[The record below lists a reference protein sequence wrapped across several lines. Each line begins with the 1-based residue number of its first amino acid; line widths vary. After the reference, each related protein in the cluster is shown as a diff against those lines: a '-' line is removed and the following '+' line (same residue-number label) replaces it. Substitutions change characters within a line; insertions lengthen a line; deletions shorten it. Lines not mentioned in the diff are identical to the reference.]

1 MGFFTESRRM
11 VNLAGRGMR
20 AYFAERKR
28 MVILLLEEKGYL
40 AGRRR
45 IVYLAGRKRIA
56 YFAGRE
62 RVVYFARRRRI
73 VYFAA
78 R

>member
-1 MGFFTESRRM
+1 MGVFTESRRM

-40 AGRRR
+40 AGR
-45 IVYLAGRKRIA
+45 KRIA

-78 R
+78 RERIFFR